1 MENKV
6 KKILII
12 AIVGLAVV
20 SLVFMFVLNSNNNG
34 EQNETAN
41 NQNNN
46 NTQETTDSG
55 IPEANAVTNEITANM
70 VVKQEFKCSLDSFN
84 KLEIVFNKYYE
95 YDDDDTDS
103 PMLTIELYNGNDLLM
118 NKIIDVR
125 EIPNQ
130 HRLHIETSKNIG
142 GLKNKELTLKIT
154 NDFDN
159 DTGCT
164 LMYQENKK
172 TSFKF
177 GDNKIN
183 GTICFALVNE

>member
-1 MENKV
+1 MENRI

-20 SLVFMFVLNSNNNG
+20 SLVFMFVLNSNNNS

-41 NQNNN
+41 NHNN
-46 NTQETTDSG
+46 NTQETTNNI
-55 IPEANAVTNEITANM
+55 IPEANAVTNEISGNM
-70 VVKQEFKCSLDSFN
+70 FVEQEFKCELKSFN
-84 KLEIVFNKYYE
+84 KLEVVFNKYYE

-103 PMLTIELYNGNDLLM
+103 PSLKIELFNGNDLLM
-118 NKIIDVR
+118 SKTIDVR

-130 HRLHIETSKNIG
+130 HRLYVEASNSID

-159 DTGCT
+159 DTGCA